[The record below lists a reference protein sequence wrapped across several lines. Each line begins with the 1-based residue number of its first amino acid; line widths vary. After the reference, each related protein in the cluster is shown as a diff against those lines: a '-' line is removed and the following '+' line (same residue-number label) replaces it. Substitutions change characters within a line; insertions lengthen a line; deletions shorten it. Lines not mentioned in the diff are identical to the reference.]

1 MTAPTQITDPRSFE
15 ARTDEALELL
25 IAQLLGSASA
35 ECAWFLFL
43 DHRSRVIDP
52 LMPIDFLPTDPD
64 ELTDTPDLGAVPTS
78 AVIVQRMASV
88 LSMIGARDVVVVW
101 ERPGGS
107 TLDVDTRRWIT
118 AVADAA
124 SNLGLPLRAQFH
136 LSRTGVRLVPA
147 E

>member
-1 MTAPTQITDPRSFE
+1 MTASTHIPDPRSFE

-25 IAQLLGSASA
+25 IARLLGDASA

-52 LMPIDFLPTDPD
+52 LMPIDSLPADPD
-64 ELTDTPDLGAVPTS
+64 EITDVPDLGPVAAS
-78 AVIVQRMASV
+78 EVIVDRIGSV
-88 LSMIGARDVVVVW
+88 LSAVGATEFAVVW

-107 TLDVDTRRWIT
+107 MLDADTRRWI
-118 AVADAA
+118 AAIADAA
-124 SNLGLPLRAQFH
+124 SNCGLPLRGQFH
-136 LSRTGVRLVPA
+136 LSRTGARLVSV